1 MLSRWKN
8 ESQSNGE
15 HAFPSKGHMTKEQAE
30 LYRLKAENKRLRMER
45 DILKKATVFFAK
57 EMK

>member
-45 DILKKATVFFAK
+45 DILQGCL
-57 EMK
+57 